1 MRRSRAPLS
10 RDRLRLKG
18 VPSQN
23 AFGRAECLLPAVES
37 RHEQVRKLRDDMLS
51 GIGEERGID
60 REAAIPAMA
69 SNPKAEALIQIKTSG
84 WRRDTLGCEPA
95 SASIL
100 ESPMRAVSVQET
112 GEGWVADPTES
123 SDEQAYLVC
132 DLRSPLARHRGP
144 KPALS
149 VDADV

>member
-1 MRRSRAPLS
+1 M
-10 RDRLRLKG
+10 
-18 VPSQN
+18 
-23 AFGRAECLLPAVES
+23 
-37 RHEQVRKLRDDMLS
+37 RKLRDDMLS

>member
-1 MRRSRAPLS
+1 
-10 RDRLRLKG
+10 
-18 VPSQN
+18 
-23 AFGRAECLLPAVES
+23 
-37 RHEQVRKLRDDMLS
+37 MLS

-100 ESPMRAVSVQET
+100 ESPMRAVF
-112 GEGWVADPTES
+112 
-123 SDEQAYLVC
+123 
-132 DLRSPLARHRGP
+132 RHGIR
-144 KPALS
+144 ALTHF
-149 VDADV
+149 